1 MNETFMK
8 EKPILPLI
16 ASMSLPAVISMLV
29 NSLYNIID
37 SFFVAM
43 ISEEALTAVSLV
55 FPMQNFVNAVSI
67 GFGVG
72 LNAVIS
78 ICLGARQHDT
88 AHTAAT
94 HGLALS
100 VVHGIVLTALTF
112 VLMPSFLR
120 MFTADE
126 TVISMG
132 LTYAYIVFAF
142 SVILT
147 VSLAYEKMF
156 QAVGR
161 MNVTMIALICGCLTN
176 IVGDPVL
183 IFGFGPIPAMG
194 IAGAAW
200 ATGLGQAV
208 SLLVYLAVCRWR
220 PLQVRISTTYL
231 TWNPVLDKRL
241 YGIGIPAVLNMAL
254 PSLLVSALNG
264 MLAPFSPLYVVI
276 LGIYYKLQ
284 TFLYMP
290 SNGII
295 QGVRPLIGY
304 NFGAGEYGRVGA
316 LYKTTMA
323 LNGLIMLGGTAVC
336 LTVPDVLIS
345 WFTEN
350 PETIRRGATALRII
364 CCGFI
369 VSAVSVTASGALEGL
384 GKGVPSLLISL
395 LRYVVFI
402 IPAAFACSRLW
413 GPDGIWHCFWIA
425 EGLTAVLACCIYRR
439 TALAA
444 MGKR

>member
-1 MNETFMK
+1 M
-8 EKPILPLI
+8 I
-16 ASMSLPAVISMLV
+16 V

-43 ISEEALTAVSLV
+43 ISEDALTAVSLV

-78 ICLGARQHDT
+78 ICLGAKQHDT

-94 HGLALS
+94 HGMVLS
-100 VVHGIVLTALTF
+100 IIHGVVLTAVTF
-112 VLMPSFLR
+112 ALIPSFLR
-120 MFTADE
+120 MFTDDE
-126 TVISMG
+126 AVVSMG
-132 LTYAYIVFAF
+132 VTYAYIVFGF
-142 SVILT
+142 STILT
-147 VSLAYEKMF
+147 IGLAYEKMF

-176 IVGDPVL
+176 IIGDPML

-200 ATGLGQAV
+200 ATGMGQAV
-208 SLLVYLAVCRWR
+208 SLAVYLIVCRYK
-220 PLQVRISTTYL
+220 PLQVRISSAYL
-231 TWNPVLDKRL
+231 VWNPLLDKRL
-241 YGIGIPAVLNMAL
+241 YGIGIPAVLNMGL

-264 MLAPFSPLYVVI
+264 LLAPFSPIYVVI

-316 LYKTTMA
+316 LYKTTLG
-323 LNGLIMLGGTAVC
+323 LNSLIMIGGTIVC
-336 LTVPDVLIS
+336 FAVPDVLMG
-345 WFTEN
+345 WFTAKI
-350 PETIRRGATALRII
+350 PKRYASVRRPCALSAA
-364 CCGFI
+364 GFI
-369 VSAVSVTASGALEGL
+369 VSALSVTASGALEGL

-395 LRYVVFI
+395 LRYVVVI
-402 IPAAFACSRLW
+402 IPAAFICVGLW
-413 GPDGIWHCFWIA
+413 GPDGIWHCF
-425 EGLTAVLACCIYRR
+425 LDS
-439 TALAA
+439 
-444 MGKR
+444 GKRCGFAGHFSSTGEPRRPPWGRLVNSWLFSGGFSV